1 MKIKLLL
8 LFLLTFATIIAKP
21 KEKTAVN
28 PAIGI
33 MMSGNNFGGGVI
45 YSISIKNIGEETL
58 TNIFVT
64 EGPTTF
70 GMTFQF
76 GTIASLAPGEEV
88 TGLIAQKYGAGC
100 YDESQVIVHATSSS
114 TSAEITDLSSD
125 PFSYN
130 NFGLPGSYYNDFP
143 TTSSFF
149 VYINGSQEGVYQDLN
164 NNSIVDVG
172 DIINYTYNISGGLD
186 GGEIYDSNAVVA
198 DPTFTDN
205 FYSTTG
211 IHYIT
216 QAEVDL
222 GYVYNTSYIIAF
234 GPCDIGGYFS
244 DQSYCPCPNPSN
256 ANIITPLTSLLPN
269 TISGNVKFNTNNDNC
284 TTGTN
289 FRNRRV
295 STTAGNLTYTSFTN
309 TNGDYQ
315 ILIPNTGNY
324 TTSALTNLNANFSS
338 NPTTTTTQSFGSGVN
353 YTNNDFCISSANN
366 YTDLGVVMHLINEAI
381 PGNTANYRI
390 WYTNQGSTNLSGS
403 IVLTYDNGK
412 LSFTTASP
420 SQNSTTANTVT
431 WTYSNLLPFE
441 SRYINLSF
449 AVGIPPTVNMND
461 LLSFTAVANPI
472 SGDNNTAN
480 NIFSWNQIVR
490 SSYDPNDKT
499 VIQGATITPAQGNDY
514 LVYVTRFQNSGT
526 ANATTVVI
534 KETLDANL
542 DWNTFEPIA
551 SSHTANIQ
559 LRNGNDLTYT
569 FSNINLPY
577 ESANA
582 QASQGWMSYKIKP
595 KANFAVGEIASS
607 ESDIYFDYNP
617 PIITNTVTTEM
628 VALEVVENIRDNFS
642 IFPNPASGDYLT
654 IKTEVPMNAL
664 YDIYDING
672 KLLLKGTVQN
682 LAPIDIHTFQTG
694 FYFVTISTNS
704 GKVTYKL
711 IKN

>member
-21 KEKTAVN
+21 KEKTTVN

-33 MMSGNNFGGGVI
+33 LMSGTNFGGGVF

-58 TNIFVT
+58 TNVFVT
-64 EGPTTF
+64 EGPNTF

-76 GTIASLAPGEEV
+76 GTIASLAPGEEIS
-88 TGLIAQKYGAGC
+88 GLTAQKFGGSC
-100 YDESQVIVHATSSS
+100 YDESQVIVHATPSS
-114 TSAEITDLSSD
+114 TTTEITDFSSD
-125 PFSYN
+125 PFAYN
-130 NFGLPGSYYNDFP
+130 NNGLPGSYYDDFP
-143 TTSSFF
+143 TVSSFF
-149 VYINGSQEGVYQDLN
+149 VYINGSQNGVYQDLN
-164 NNSIVDVG
+164 NNAIVDVG
-172 DIINYTYNISGGLD
+172 DVINYTYNTFGGTD
-186 GGEIYDSNAVVA
+186 GGEIYDNNAIVANPTYTSNSY
-198 DPTFTDN
+198 F
-205 FYSTTG
+205 TTG

-216 QAEVDL
+216 QGEADL

-234 GPCDIGGYFS
+234 GPCDVGGYFN
-244 DQSYCPCPNPSN
+244 DESYCPCPNPNN
-256 ANIITPLTSLLPN
+256 ANIITSLTSLLPN
-269 TISGNVKFNTNNDNC
+269 KISGNVKFNTNNDNC

-289 FRNRRV
+289 FSNRRV
-295 STTAGNLTYTSFTN
+295 SAVSGNLTYTSFTN

-324 TTSALTNLNANFSS
+324 TTSALTNLNPNFSS
-338 NPTTTTTQSFGSGVN
+338 NPISYATVSSGSGIDYN
-353 YTNNDFCISSANN
+353 NNDFCIGSAANF
-366 YTDLGVVMHLINEAI
+366 TDLTVNMFNINQAI
-381 PGNTANYRI
+381 PGNTATYRI
-390 WYTNQGSTNLSGS
+390 VYSNHGSTNLTGS
-403 IVLTYDNGK
+403 IQLTFDNGK
-412 LSFTTASP
+412 LTFGNSTPA
-420 SQNSTTANTVT
+420 QNSTTANTVT
-431 WTYSNLLPFE
+431 WNYTNLMPFE
-441 SRYINLSF
+441 YRYINLTF
-449 AVGIPPTVNMND
+449 TVGIPPTVNMND
-461 LLSFTAVANPI
+461 LLPFTVVANPI

-569 FSNINLPY
+569 FPNINLPY

-595 KANFAVGEIASS
+595 KANFAVGEMASS

-617 PIITNTVTTEM
+617 PINTNTVSTEM
-628 VALEVVENIRDNFS
+628 VALEVVENIRDNFTLY
-642 IFPNPASGDYLT
+642 PNPASGDYLT

-664 YDIYDING
+664 YDIYDVNG
-672 KLLLKGTVQN
+672 KLLLKGSVQN
-682 LAPIDIHTFQTG
+682 LVPIDIHTFQTG
-694 FYFVTISTNS
+694 FYFVNITTNS